1 MSTNPTD
8 VSQGGPEA
16 PGPDTPDTPGTAAT
30 ATEAPATA
38 EATAAADDAAAE
50 SAAPVRTV
58 DPRLLVREEGFKG
71 YIGEFKR
78 KMRSGDLGSIPVVLG
93 LILIWGI
100 FQGVT
105 GTFLNPDNLSN
116 ITLYIAGPGLM
127 AVGIVFVLL
136 LGEIDLS
143 SGSVAGTTAAISLV
157 LSVQHGVNEW
167 LAVGIAIVAA
177 IAIGALHGFF
187 FAKIGV
193 PAFVVTL
200 AGLLGWSGLQQWVLG
215 QTGTINNPPDGLIVK
230 LDNYFFSD
238 VAAAYGLALVG
249 VLLYLGGALLDAK
262 RRREAGL
269 LARPV
274 AEIVVRA
281 AFLAVIA
288 FAAAYTLNQD
298 RGLPLAL
305 VVFLGI
311 VVLTDWVLR
320 RTSYGRQ
327 IFAVGGSI
335 EAARRAGINVAW
347 VRISVFMISAGMA
360 ALGGLF
366 IASQSGAA
374 DKALGSG
381 NVLMNAIAAAVIGGT
396 SLFGGRGKT
405 WSALLGILVIQSI
418 VQGLNLEGIDTSIQY
433 MITGAV
439 LLAAVVLDSVSRRT
453 QKASGRG

>member
-1 MSTNPTD
+1 MSSSNPTSASKGD
-8 VSQGGPEA
+8 EGAVI
-16 PGPDTPDTPGTAAT
+16 
-30 ATEAPATA
+30 EAPAADTTA
-38 EATAAADDAAAE
+38 TDAAALE
-50 SAAPVRTV
+50 SSAPVRTV
-58 DPRLLVREEGFKG
+58 DPRLLVREEGLKG
-71 YIGEFKR
+71 YLEEFKR
-78 KMRSGDLGSIPVVLG
+78 KMRSGDLGSIPVILG

-105 GTFLNPDNLSN
+105 GSFLNPDNLTN

-143 SGSVAGTTAAISLV
+143 VGSVAGTTAAISAV
-157 LSVQHGVNEW
+157 LSVQHGVSAG
-167 LAVGIAIVAA
+167 LAMVIAIATA
-177 IAIGALHGFF
+177 IVMGAVHGFF

-200 AGLLGWSGLQQWVLG
+200 AGLLSWSGLQQWVLG
-215 QTGTINNPPDGLIVK
+215 TTGTINNPPDGLIVH

-238 VAAAYGLALVG
+238 IAAAYGVALVG

-269 LARPV
+269 TARPT
-274 AEIVVRA
+274 AEIAVRTA
-281 AFLAVIA
+281 VLAVIA

-311 VVLTDWVLR
+311 VVIGDWVLR
-320 RTSYGRQ
+320 RTAYGRQ
-327 IFAVGGSI
+327 IFAVGGSV
-335 EAARRAGINVAW
+335 EAARRAGINVPW
-347 VRISVFMISAGMA
+347 VRISVFMISAAMA

-366 IASQSGAA
+366 IASQAGAA
-374 DKALGSG
+374 DKALGGG

-418 VQGLNLEGIDTSIQY
+418 IQGLNLEGIDTSIQY

>member
-1 MSTNPTD
+1 MEPT
-8 VSQGGPEA
+8 A
-16 PGPDTPDTPGTAAT
+16 TDTPAADT
-30 ATEAPATA
+30 
-38 EATAAADDAAAE
+38 ATAADTPTADTATAVATP
-50 SAAPVRTV
+50 APVRAV

-71 YIGEFKR
+71 YVDEFQR
-78 KMRSGDLGSIPVVLG
+78 KLRSGDLGSIPVILG

-105 GTFLNPDNLSN
+105 GTFLNSDNLSN

-143 SGSVAGTTAAISLV
+143 VGSVAGTTAAISLV
-157 LSVQHGVNEW
+157 LSTQHGVNEW
-167 LAVGIAIVAA
+167 LAVLIAIAA
-177 IAIGALHGFF
+177 AVVIGAIHGFF
-187 FAKIGV
+187 FAKVGV

-215 QTGTINNPPDGLIVK
+215 QTGTINNPPDGLIVH

-249 VLLYLGGALLDAK
+249 VLIYLGGALLDAK
-262 RRREAGL
+262 RRRDAAL
-269 LARPV
+269 PSRPV
-274 AEIVVRA
+274 SEIAVRTA
-281 AFLAVIA
+281 VLAVIA

-305 VVFLGI
+305 VVFLGL
-311 VVLTDWVLR
+311 VVITDWVLR

-327 IFAVGGSI
+327 IFAVGGSV

-347 VRISVFMISAGMA
+347 IRISVFMISAGMA

-418 VQGLNLEGIDTSIQY
+418 VQGLNLKGIDTSIQY

-439 LLAAVVLDSVSRRT
+439 LLGAVVLDSVSRRT

>member
-1 MSTNPTD
+1 VSSSKPTGASKD
-8 VSQGGPEA
+8 AGDAKSAVIEPPVA
-16 PGPDTPDTPGTAAT
+16 
-30 ATEAPATA
+30 
-38 EATAAADDAAAE
+38 DAAAVDAAAIQ
-50 SAAPVRTV
+50 SAAAVPSV
-58 DPRLLVREEGFKG
+58 DPRLLVREEGLKG
-71 YIGEFKR
+71 YVTEFRR
-78 KMRSGDLGSIPVVLG
+78 KMRSGDLGSVPVVLG
-93 LILIWGI
+93 LIIIWGI
-100 FQGVT
+100 FQGLT
-105 GTFLNPDNLSN
+105 GTFLHADNLSN

-127 AVGIVFVLL
+127 SVGIVFVLL

-143 SGSVAGTTAAISLV
+143 VGSVAGVTAAISAV

-167 LAVGIAIVAA
+167 LAALIAIVTA
-177 IAIGALHGFF
+177 IAIGGLHGFF
-187 FAKIGV
+187 FARIGV

-200 AGLLGWSGLQQWVLG
+200 AGFLGWSGLQQWVLG
-215 QTGTINNPPDGLIVK
+215 TTGTINNPPDGLISQ
-230 LDNYFFSD
+230 LDNHFFSD
-238 VAAAYGLALVG
+238 VAAAYGLAALG
-249 VLLYLGGALLDAK
+249 VLLYLGGALLDAR

-274 AEIVVRA
+274 SEIGLRTGA
-281 AFLAVIA
+281 LAVIA

-311 VVLTDWVLR
+311 VVVTDWILR
-320 RTSYGRQ
+320 RTVYGRQ
-327 IFAVGGSI
+327 IFAVGGSV
-335 EAARRAGINVAW
+335 EAARRAGINVPW
-347 VRISVFMISAGMA
+347 IRISVFMTSAGMA

-381 NVLMNAIAAAVIGGT
+381 NVLMNSIAAAVIGGT
-396 SLFGGRGKT
+396 SLFGGRGRT

>member
-1 MSTNPTD
+1 MSSNPIET
-8 VSQGGPEA
+8 PA
-16 PGPDTPDTPGTAAT
+16 ADTT
-30 ATEAPATA
+30 ATDA
-38 EATAAADDAAAE
+38 EAIE
-50 SAAPVRTV
+50 SHAPVRTV
-58 DPRLLVREEGFKG
+58 DPRLLVREEGLKG
-71 YIGEFKR
+71 YLGEFKR
-78 KMRSGDLGSIPVVLG
+78 KMRSGDLGSLPVILG

-136 LGEIDLS
+136 LGEIDLAA
-143 SGSVAGTTAAISLV
+143 GSVAGTAAAISLV

-167 LAVGIAIVAA
+167 LAAGLAIVTAVV
-177 IAIGALHGFF
+177 IGAIHGFF

-200 AGLLGWSGLQQWVLG
+200 AGLLGWSGLQQWILG
-215 QTGTINNPPDGLIVK
+215 TTGTINNPPDGLMVH

-238 VAAAYGLALVG
+238 VAAAYGLAVVG
-249 VLLYLGGALLDAK
+249 VLLYLGGALLDA
-262 RRREAGL
+262 RRRRTAGL

-274 AEIVVRA
+274 SEIAVRTVV
-281 AFLAVIA
+281 LAVIA

-311 VVLTDWVLR
+311 VIITDWVLR
-320 RTSYGRQ
+320 RTAYGRKV
-327 IFAVGGSI
+327 FAVGGSV
-335 EAARRAGINVAW
+335 EAARRAGINVVW
-347 VRISVFMISAGMA
+347 VRISVFMISAGLA

-374 DKALGSG
+374 DKALGGG
-381 NVLMNAIAAAVIGGT
+381 NTLMNAIAAAVIGGT

-418 VQGLNLEGIDTSIQY
+418 VQGLNLKGIDTSIQY